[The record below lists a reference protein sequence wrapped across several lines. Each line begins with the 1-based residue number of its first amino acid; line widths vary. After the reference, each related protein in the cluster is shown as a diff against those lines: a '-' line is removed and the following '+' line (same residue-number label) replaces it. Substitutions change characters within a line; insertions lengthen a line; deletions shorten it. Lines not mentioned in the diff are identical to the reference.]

1 MLDVQTGDG
10 RNLRVYEDGDPEG
23 LPVIVHHG
31 TPASGRLFGPHAE
44 DAGRRGIRLIGYD
57 RPGYGCSTPRPGRS
71 VVDVVS
77 DVGEI
82 ADALALDRFATWGVS
97 GGGPHAL
104 ACAACM
110 PDRVAAAATVAA
122 CAPIDAEGLDWTA
135 GQGET
140 NLESFA
146 TIRRGPEAHEE
157 YLRGEADQLR
167 GADAAEAYDSLESLL
182 TAVDRTVL
190 TRELSGYLAL
200 VWRDAVLNGIAGW
213 RDDDF
218 EIDRS
223 WGFRLDEI
231 RVPVLLW
238 HGRHDFFVPF
248 AHGEWLAEHI
258 PGVDAHLSEEDGHL
272 TLFVGRIPEI
282 HEWLL
287 VAANRVM

>member
-1 MLDVQTGDG
+1 
-10 RNLRVYEDGDPEG
+10 
-23 LPVIVHHG
+23 
-31 TPASGRLFGPHAE
+31 
-44 DAGRRGIRLIGYD
+44 
-57 RPGYGCSTPRPGRS
+57 
-71 VVDVVS
+71 
-77 DVGEI
+77 
-82 ADALALDRFATWGVS
+82 
-97 GGGPHAL
+97 
-104 ACAACM
+104 
-110 PDRVAAAATVAA
+110 
-122 CAPIDAEGLDWTA
+122 
-135 GQGET
+135 
-140 NLESFA
+140 
-146 TIRRGPEAHEE
+146 
-157 YLRGEADQLR
+157 
-167 GADAAEAYDSLESLL
+167 
-182 TAVDRTVL
+182 VL

-272 TLFVGRIPEI
+272 TLFVRRIPEI